1 MQNTS
6 YPEKPSPESPEW
18 DIFVSWG
25 SSQRRIGWGLC
36 WTRGGLWL
44 KVTEERERTGFRGLK
59 GSNRVWYPGCV
70 SNHSSTSLSPPQ
82 AKAIKYAE
90 YLPCRNPSKLSCLKQ
105 EVSLPLII
113 TQTIFSWAQQS
124 CPFQPACLFLSLL
137 SQSALQWFYFFTAQ
151 LPPSFPPAGML
162 LQ

>member
-1 MQNTS
+1 MQITS
-6 YPEKPSPESPEW
+6 YPEKPSPESPEQ
-18 DIFVSWG
+18 DIFLSWG
-25 SSQRRIGWGLC
+25 SSQRRIGWGLR

-44 KVTEERERTGFRGLK
+44 KVTEERERTGFSGLK
-59 GSNRVWYPGCV
+59 GSYRVWCSGYV
-70 SNHSSTSLSPPQ
+70 SNHPAPAFLPPQ

-90 YLPCRNPSKLSCLKQ
+90 YLLCRNPSKLSCLKR

-124 CPFQPACLFLSLL
+124 CPFQPACLFLSLP

-151 LPPSFPPAGML
+151 LPPSFRPAGML